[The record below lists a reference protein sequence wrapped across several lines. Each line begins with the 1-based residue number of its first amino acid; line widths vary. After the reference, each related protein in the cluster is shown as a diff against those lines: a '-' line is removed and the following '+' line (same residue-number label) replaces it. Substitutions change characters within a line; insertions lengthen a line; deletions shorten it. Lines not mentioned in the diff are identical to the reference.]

1 MERLLVLENIRRR
14 RYLLLNMFR
23 VKMDIIIIQQL
34 IKILDND
41 VQGDPAVFGVF
52 SIRPG
57 RCPIQ
62 LLIFQSVCPV
72 FPASAEL
79 LRRTPS
85 GPLCWQCEAHTL
97 SDVGCGR
104 MQDTGCFFISRG
116 VR

>member
-1 MERLLVLENIRRR
+1 MLNGASPGSGKYQAKTVSASQHVQSEDGYYHYSAAERCS
-14 RYLLLNMFR
+14 
-23 VKMDIIIIQQL
+23 
-34 IKILDND
+34 
-41 VQGDPAVFGVF
+41 GDPAVFGVF

-57 RCPIQ
+57 RWPIQ